1 MHDYKQ
7 KARDILS
14 ARRTHAELEARRIY
28 DELLNDDEYFS
39 LNSERVDLS
48 MQIARL
54 ARQNADLSILK
65 ARLADVKAQMEVRAN
80 ALGHTLAELSPRYTC
95 ARCNDTGFVDGE
107 ECSCFKA
114 LVYESLREGCPEL
127 LTDISSFND
136 ISLDLIPEN
145 DRPAHAKL
153 YAILDK
159 FQSEFP
165 NNRTKILG
173 INGPVGTGKSYALC
187 VLANAVMKR
196 GFSVLYLNSA
206 EMNSLFLKYHLA
218 SLDAKKSIWEPLIDV
233 DLLILDDLGAEPLL
247 KNVTVNYLYCLLT
260 ERHGRAIAFTTNL
273 SETQLLEKYGERVFS
288 RLSDKSVRFMLT
300 LTGKDLRLSPRK

>member
-1 MHDYKQ
+1 MADYKQ

-14 ARRTHAELEARRIY
+14 ARRTHAELEAKRIY
-28 DELLNDDEYFS
+28 DELLNDDEYFA
-39 LNSERVDLS
+39 LNAERVDLS

-54 ARQNADLSILK
+54 ARQNGDLSIPK
-65 ARLADVKAQMEVRAN
+65 ARLADVKSKMEARAN
-80 ALGHTLAELSPRYTC
+80 ALGHTLEDLEPHYTC
-95 ARCNDTGFVDGE
+95 AHCNDTGFVNGE

-127 LTDISSFND
+127 LTDISSFADVSFD
-136 ISLDLIPEN
+136 IVPEN

-159 FQSEFP
+159 FQREFP
-165 NNRTKILG
+165 DNRTKILG

-187 VLANAVMKR
+187 VLANALMKR

-206 EMNSLFLKYHLA
+206 EMNSLFLRYHLS
-218 SLDAKKSIWEPLIDV
+218 SLDAKKSIWEPLIEA
-233 DLLILDDLGAEPLL
+233 DLLILDDLGAEPCL

-260 ERHGRAIAFTTNL
+260 ERHGKAIAFTTNL
-273 SETQLLEKYGERVFS
+273 SEPQLLEKYGERVFS
-288 RLSDKSVRFMLT
+288 RLSDKSIRFMLT
-300 LTGKDLRLSPRK
+300 LGGKDLRLSPRK